1 MLGNLLMRPMHC
13 GFSLFTIQSLLNSL
27 HFGFPLNCIT
37 LTLKRIISAIILKS
51 VKKNKNFFMKV
62 KVGFCRTSMHRCK
75 RPPKQVR

>member
-51 VKKNKNFFMKV
+51 VKKNSFFHESESRVLSYQHASMQK
-62 KVGFCRTSMHRCK
+62 TS
-75 RPPKQVR
+75 